1 MSNDKR
7 PTEAEFRDGIDRAVS
22 HTMAAARLVSEFR
35 KTLPSDVG
43 CLVLTF
49 DYGGSP
55 GHMGYCSTGNRDD
68 CIRLVRE
75 FLTNFE
81 GS

>member
-1 MSNDKR
+1 MKTKR
-7 PTEAEFRDGIDRAVS
+7 ESEFRAGVARSVS
-22 HTMAAARLVSEFR
+22 HTLAAARIVREI
-35 KTLPSDVG
+35 KATLPPDVG

-49 DYGGSP
+49 DYGGP

-68 CIRLVRE
+68 CIKLVRE
-75 FLTNFE
+75 FLGNFE

>member
-1 MSNDKR
+1 MRTKR
-7 PTEAEFRDGIDRAVS
+7 EQEFRAGVTRAVS
-22 HTMAAARLVSEFR
+22 HTLAAARIVREV
-35 KTLPSDVG
+35 KATLPADVG

-49 DYGGSP
+49 DYSGP

-75 FLTNFE
+75 FLANFE
-81 GS
+81 GN